1 VTAAPAISP
10 RLPFTVDKRRVG
22 DVLVVSITG
31 RITEDFDGPAIA
43 RELFG
48 LVVIDLEKATG
59 ITSFAVRSWVDMLT
73 EARPRLSGLYFA
85 RVSQSMTRQM
95 NMVRNFTGGGLV
107 LSFYA
112 PYSCPQCEIFYER
125 LFDCARDADF
135 LRRLEA
141 PPAACPRCGLDGE
154 LDDDPASCFAV
165 AANQAIGEVPASVRQ
180 VVDALGSSAEP
191 SLRPPSR
198 VEKTVEGRVTRLQIN
213 GRLDHTLRWERITEG
228 LQGHVVFDLSG
239 VSEVLGI
246 GVTNLH
252 KTLQALPLEVPAVFL
267 ESCPLPLIERIAGA
281 PRIERLTV
289 LSAVLQAV
297 CASCK
302 DIRSKL
308 VDVRRGAEALR
319 RGQSTFPC
327 DRCGGALTF
336 TKVMPLVR
344 YLTSQ
349 PMLELPETG
358 AAAPPQRDVR
368 APIGPLGRLLLGAA
382 GGVVIVLLT
391 AIVILLA
398 RDPVGTAVPP
408 AEVPAGPARAA
419 PAERGTS
426 AAADPAAPGP
436 SQTAARA
443 ARPDDLPPPWAEQEP
458 VYEGETLFVAGRGGP
473 APTADAALALARNV
487 ATVHLSEEVLR
498 QLGGTLLYEHVMA
511 CCAPRPG
518 QPHDPAGAQRVA
530 ERFRAEVGALAV
542 LERADAAVRAVPGGF
557 EAFARYRISRAAVAA
572 ATEEFRTASTFK
584 GLTVAPVFPLVAEDG
599 EPASHALVVAVR
611 PRSAADAAGARVG
624 DAVVEVNG
632 RRIVTA
638 SDFQLVAAAEWK
650 RTVPGRRL
658 AIVLDRAGTR
668 RPIGFLRPEPR
679 PRVDVR

>member
-1 VTAAPAISP
+1 
-10 RLPFTVDKRRVG
+10 
-22 DVLVVSITG
+22 
-31 RITEDFDGPAIA
+31 
-43 RELFG
+43 
-48 LVVIDLEKATG
+48 
-59 ITSFAVRSWVDMLT
+59 M
-73 EARPRLSGLYFA
+73 
-85 RVSQSMTRQM
+85 
-95 NMVRNFTGGGLV
+95 
-107 LSFYA
+107 
-112 PYSCPQCEIFYER
+112 
-125 LFDCARDADF
+125 
-135 LRRLEA
+135 
-141 PPAACPRCGLDGE
+141 
-154 LDDDPASCFAV
+154 
-165 AANQAIGEVPASVRQ
+165 PASVRQ

-349 PMLELPETG
+349 PMLELPETS
-358 AAAPPQRDVR
+358 ALPPPQRDVR

-408 AEVPAGPARAA
+408 AEMPGEPARAA
-419 PAERGTS
+419 PAERGAT
-426 AAADPAAPGP
+426 ATANPAAPGP
-436 SQTAARA
+436 SVAATRA
-443 ARPDDLPPPWAEQEP
+443 PRGPDDLLPPPWAEQEP

-473 APTADAALALARNV
+473 AATADAALVQARNV

-498 QLGGTLLYEHVMA
+498 QLGGTLLYEHVME

-518 QPHDPAGAQRVA
+518 QPHDPAQAQRVA

-542 LERADAAVRAVPGGF
+542 LERADAAVRNVPGGF
-557 EAFARYRISRAAVAA
+557 EAFARYRISRAGVAA

-584 GLTVAPVFPLVAEDG
+584 GLTVAPVFPLVAEDA

-611 PRSAADAAGARVG
+611 ARSSADAAGARVG

-638 SDFQLVAAAEWK
+638 SDFQVVAAAEWK
-650 RTVPGRRL
+650 RTMPGRRL

-668 RPIGFLRPEPR
+668 RTIGFLRPEPR
-679 PRVDVR
+679 PRVP